1 LVVAGVLVAGCG
13 DDDGVPP
20 AAAPSTTPV
29 TAPSPPSTAAPGAP
43 TACSDDGRDEL
54 DGNAAIDW
62 ADLVQLDGRQ
72 YQRPSDGRSV
82 DAAQLGEV
90 VGVVC
95 FTLDAVV
102 SNPDYRMIDGD
113 ATFLPIGTELRSVP
127 GIDPRSTVAALVDG
141 EVRVYDLFEIVDAV
155 TAGGSLEL
163 DRPLARITIVEPV
176 NGELSLTVDDPAE
189 LEALVVAVRDAP
201 IDPTFDP
208 SALQSDHGYVAQFV
222 RVDGTTVSRFVW
234 NELDVMEPG
243 IALPQPW
250 IDLIDTVDGLAPASP
265 DGVGIVAVYDDVG
278 FYGACGNNTLD
289 WDGVV
294 YYQLFP
300 EEFAAL
306 DVSAYPTSPPPTTAP
321 AMGFARVP
329 APGPGDDVGTLIVYA
344 DGLARFE
351 SGSGNVDWLSTEPHE
366 YDWVC

>member
-1 LVVAGVLVAGCG
+1 MVTAAALVAGCG
-13 DDDGVPP
+13 GDDAVVPP
-20 AAAPSTTPV
+20 AAAPSSV
-29 TAPSPPSTAAPGAP
+29 TATAASTSAGGEGAR
-43 TACSDDGRDEL
+43 CSEEDRGEVDGDSV
-54 DGNAAIDW
+54 IDW
-62 ADLVQLDGRQ
+62 VDVVQLGGRQ
-72 YQRPSDGRSV
+72 YLRSSDGRTV
-82 DAAQLGEV
+82 DAAQLGDV

-95 FTLDAVV
+95 FTLDEVV

-113 ATFLPIGTELRSVP
+113 ATFLAIGTELRSVS
-127 GIDPRSTVAALVDG
+127 GIDPRSAVAAVADG

-155 TAGGSLEL
+155 TAGESLEL

-176 NGELSLTVDDPAE
+176 NGELSVTVDDPAE
-189 LEALVVAVRDAP
+189 LEALVVALRDAP

-208 SALQSDHGYVAQFV
+208 GALPSDHGYVAQFI
-222 RVDGTTVSRFVW
+222 RVDGTTVTRFVW

-250 IDLIDTVDGLAPASP
+250 IDLIDAVDGLVPASP
-265 DGVGIVAVYDDVG
+265 AGDGIVAVYDGVG
-278 FYGACGNNTLD
+278 FYGACGNNTLE

-300 EEFAAL
+300 DEIAAL
-306 DVSAYPTSPPPTTAP
+306 DEARYPTSPPPTTAP

-351 SGSGNVDWLSTEPHE
+351 SDSGTIDWLSTEPHE